1 MLQPKIT
8 PRTASQQMMI
18 DDGLPPGC
26 LMTPQQR
33 AEAWRGR
40 RFRKIKETP
49 PAKRKALD
57 PGTAAL
63 LKERAAEEKRKKR
76 EAKAA
81 RKEKA
86 IINKRRKVR
95 RDAGR

>member
-1 MLQPKIT
+1 M
-8 PRTASQQMMI
+8 RTVSQQMMI
-18 DDGLPPGC
+18 DDGLPPAC
-26 LMTPQQR
+26 IMTPEQR
-33 AEAWRGR
+33 AASWKGKRPS
-40 RFRKIKETP
+40 KIKDTA
-49 PAKRKALD
+49 PAKRKELD

-63 LKERAAEEKRKKR
+63 LKEQAAEAKRKKR